1 MGNLNHKLQKRVLR
15 KNRIRSVVSGTAER
29 PRLSVFVSARHVSAQ
44 LIDDTKH
51 ATIAAVST
59 AGSKAAT
66 GTLTEKAAWVG
77 SEIAAKAKTAK
88 ISQVVF
94 DRGGRLYHGRVK
106 ALADAAR
113 EKGLEF

>member
-1 MGNLNHKLQKRVLR
+1 MSNLEHKLQKRALR
-15 KNRIRSVVSGTAER
+15 KKRIRSVVSGTAER
-29 PRLSVFVSARHVSAQ
+29 PRLSIFVSSRHVSAQ

-51 ATIAAVST
+51 ATLAAVST
-59 AGSKAAT
+59 VGSKVAS
-66 GTLTEKAAWVG
+66 GTMSEKAAWVG
-77 SEIAAKAKTAK
+77 SEIASSAKAAK